1 MNKGMFSGWRDVFS
15 FTFKQATGK
24 KFRHLSIGIT
34 VLMLAIG
41 LAVSTIMAYA
51 QQKQDGKQ
59 SPIQQVYVADE
70 SGLEILYLEGFTQQY
85 AEDFPDVTFAEA
97 EQSVEQLAAEKG
109 EQEPHAVILKISR
122 TQEGYLLTAIL
133 PYGSEITEGDAEDL
147 CEAFSDTMEQSKLLS
162 SGIPVEKLVLAM
174 SGVSVSRLDA
184 GEEERSLGEELV
196 SMFLPMLLMFLMYF
210 MTLIYGMSIGNIV
223 SVEKS
228 SKLMEMMLTLT
239 RPYGL
244 IFGKVL
250 AMTVAAIGQILLW
263 IVSLTGGFFLGH
275 YLAEE
280 LIYADYHN
288 VILEVFVLLQE
299 QGGSTA
305 FTPGAMVLAVFVICL
320 SFLFYCMLAG
330 LVASFAEKAE
340 ELGQVMVYYQ
350 LTMIAGFFGAYLLP
364 LSEKPWLNTILRIVP
379 ITSAYL
385 LPGDIL
391 VGNISVLEG
400 LLYVLIL
407 TAFTVLLVVC
417 TGKVY
422 RNQLFYRGKSL
433 KERLRRR
440 QPVREGL
447 QKGSGLGG
455 V

>member
-15 FTFKQATGK
+15 FTFRQATGK
-24 KFRHLSIGIT
+24 KFRRLS
-34 VLMLAIG
+34 IG
-41 LAVSTIMAYA
+41 LAVLMLVIGLAIPTIMAYV
-51 QQKQDGKQ
+51 QQKEDGKQ
-59 SPIQQVYVADE
+59 SPIEQVYVVDE
-70 SGLEILYLEGFTQQY
+70 SGLEILYLEGFAQQY
-85 AEDFPDVTFAEA
+85 GADFPNVTFVEA
-97 EQSVEQLAAEKG
+97 EQPVGELAAEKG
-109 EQEPHAVILKISR
+109 EQEPNAVILEISR
-122 TQEGYLLTAIL
+122 TQEGYLLTTIL
-133 PYGSEITEGDAEDL
+133 PYGSEITESDAEDL
-147 CEAFSDTMEQSKLLS
+147 CEAFADTMEQSKLLS

-174 SGVSVSRLDA
+174 SGVATTQLDA
-184 GEEERSLGEELV
+184 GEEERSIGEELV
-196 SMFLPMLLMFLMYF
+196 SMLLPMILMFLMYF
-210 MTLIYGMSIGNIV
+210 MTLMYGMSVGNIV

-250 AMTVAAIGQILLW
+250 AMTVTAIGQILLW
-263 IVSLTGGFFLGH
+263 ILSLTGGFFLGH

-305 FTPGAMVLAVFVICL
+305 FTPGAMVLAVFAICL

-330 LVASFAEKAE
+330 LVASFADKAE
-340 ELGQVMVYYQ
+340 ELGQVMAYYQ
-350 LTMIAGFFGAYLLP
+350 LAMIAGFFGAYLLP

-391 VGNISVLEG
+391 VGNVSVPEG

-407 TAFTVLLVVC
+407 MAFTALLVVC
-417 TGKVY
+417 TGKIY

-433 KERLRRR
+433 KERVQRR
-440 QPVREGL
+440 QKEA
-447 QKGSGLGG
+447 
-455 V
+455 